1 MSIEQTLAE
10 RGNRYGDFADHA
22 KIAQAIQDDMRIG
35 QGWAR
40 LDDVKRQALTVIA
53 DKIARILSGDPNYAD
68 NWHDIQGYA
77 KLVEDR
83 LPSAIPADFGQQH
96 TIEPKPAPIYT
107 GLRCYVC
114 GQQGGH
120 GGLQCPTMRPFA
132 SAMLDAAGRQFEPA
146 SLIDDESPR
155 MQAIAQNGNDGAAY
169 SEIDRLRAA
178 EAFNADLPVLGAV
191 PQREPCQPRHRCQTC
206 AGGHS
211 THECGAGL

>member
-1 MSIEQTLAE
+1 MSIEKTLAE

-35 QGWAR
+35 PGWAR

-83 LPSAIPADFGQQH
+83 LPTVKQSL
-96 TIEPKPAPIYT
+96 T
-107 GLRCYVC
+107 V
-114 GQQGGH
+114 
-120 GGLQCPTMRPFA
+120 
-132 SAMLDAAGRQFEPA
+132 EPA

-155 MQAIAQNGNDGAAY
+155 QQLIQQGGEMAAEVY

-178 EAFNADLPVLGAV
+178 EAFNADLPVSAEEAIALGAV
-191 PQREPCQPRHRCQTC
+191 PQREPCQPRHRCLAC
-206 AGGHS
+206 GLGHA
-211 THECGAGL
+211 THECQPAT

>member
-35 QGWAR
+35 AGWAR

-83 LPSAIPADFGQQH
+83 LPTVVKQSF
-96 TIEPKPAPIYT
+96 TT
-107 GLRCYVC
+107 
-114 GQQGGH
+114 
-120 GGLQCPTMRPFA
+120 
-132 SAMLDAAGRQFEPA
+132 EPA

-155 MQAIAQNGNDGAAY
+155 QQLIQQGGEMAAEVY
-169 SEIDRLRAA
+169 GELDRLRAA
-178 EAFNADLPVLGAV
+178 EAFNADLPAEHRRAQLWTP